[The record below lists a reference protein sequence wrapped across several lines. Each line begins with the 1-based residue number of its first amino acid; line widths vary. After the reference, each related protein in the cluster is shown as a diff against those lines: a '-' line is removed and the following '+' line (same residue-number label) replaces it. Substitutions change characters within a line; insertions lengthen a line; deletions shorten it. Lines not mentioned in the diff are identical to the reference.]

1 MLQNNAAAHRGIC
14 VPHRERLFLSLWGRK
29 RKTCLWQDEQDL
41 EQDLQDLQ
49 DMSRICKIFKI
60 QQDFVSRSEQD
71 RAILLYRVGWCM
83 TVGEPS

>member
-1 MLQNNAAAHRGIC
+1 MVANNAAAPRGIR
-14 VPHRERLFLSLWGRK
+14 VPHRERLFLSLWGMK
-29 RKTCLWQDEQDL
+29 RKTRPWQDEQDL

-71 RAILLYRVGWCM
+71 QAILLYSRGGAWR
-83 TVGEPS
+83 